1 MSNSTLSSQLVQ
13 ALRADLMRG
22 VFEPGQQL
30 RLNQLCERF
39 DVSLSPLR
47 EALSRLAAEGFVIAQ
62 DQRGYQVAPVSLDNL
77 EEVTRLRGMLE
88 CLALKESIAHGDDR
102 WEADLV
108 AAFHRLELIER
119 RRGGAPEYGLD
130 EWEARHREF
139 HLALIAAC
147 RMPVLLQFCESLLDF
162 SDRYRRIFLSSRPLD
177 RDIQCEHDVI
187 LEASLARDAGKAAE
201 ALGLH
206 IQRTATNVAKA
217 LRSSEET
224 TAEA

>member
-22 VFEPGQQL
+22 AFEPGQQL

-62 DQRGYQVAPVSLDNL
+62 DQRGYQVAPVSLANL
-77 EEVTRLRGMLE
+77 EEVTRLRRMLE
-88 CLALKESIAHGDDR
+88 CLALKESIAHGDDK

-108 AAFHRLELIER
+108 ASFHRLELIER

-162 SDRYRRIFLSSRPLD
+162 SDRYRRIFLRSRPLD

-187 LEASLARDAGKAAE
+187 LQAALARDVDKAE
-201 ALGLH
+201 KALGLH
-206 IQRTATNVAKA
+206 IERTATNVAKA
-217 LRSSEET
+217 LRQGTET
-224 TAEA
+224 AAA